1 MTTYSHGVEK
11 NNGKELRR
19 KKMTPPLPHTHK
31 KILKQNVGIRGSS
44 HVGVALA

>member
-19 KKMTPPLPHTHK
+19 KKNDPPPQKNPQTK
-31 KILKQNVGIRGSS
+31 RGD
-44 HVGVALA
+44 